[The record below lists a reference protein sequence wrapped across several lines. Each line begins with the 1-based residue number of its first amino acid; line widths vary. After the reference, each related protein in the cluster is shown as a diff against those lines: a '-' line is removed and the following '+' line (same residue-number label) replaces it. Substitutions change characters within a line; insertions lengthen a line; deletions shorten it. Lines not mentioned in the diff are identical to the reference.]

1 MSSYLPLITGSG
13 GALVV
18 MAIGFYLF
26 LSGLIVPKSTLDEMR
41 EQRDEWRR
49 TAELERARGDAGVA
63 AGQVVKDVMTSLR
76 KELT

>member
-26 LSGLIVPKSTLDEMR
+26 LAGLIVPKGTHDEMR

-49 TAELERARGDAGVA
+49 TAELERARGDASIA

-76 KELT
+76 KELE